1 MPEPPARELIPDLA
15 IRQDQVLKELDELN
29 QRIEGV
35 LKGLSPSGGAGATN
49 AGEQVLAI
57 EGSLINDGGRDVPT
71 C

>member
-1 MPEPPARELIPDLA
+1 MPEPTPTNLLPDLA
-15 IRQDQVLKELDELN
+15 VRQDQVLKELDELN

-35 LKGLSPSGGAGATN
+35 LKGLSPSGGAGVTS
-49 AGEQVLAI
+49 AGEQAPAI